1 MIPYEEY
8 KRLRQTP
15 MEELSEED
23 KKKRLDEFQRRLDLV
38 DNLVKGLVKNKKMS
52 KDIEEG
58 IPGDDPLKEVI
69 SYTRIITN
77 DENPGKA

>member
-58 IPGDDPLKEVI
+58 IPGDDPLKEVM